1 MRTRCT
7 RPGNT
12 NGFALSRRLQAHA
25 TLPYGSKIEL
35 IAMLTDFSPEQLRIL
50 TRPKEAIE
58 KHLTYLC
65 RKLSIMQG
73 RVGME
78 LEQNLQPASYAVTAC
93 YRSNTSR
100 PFA

>member
-1 MRTRCT
+1 M
-7 RPGNT
+7 
-12 NGFALSRRLQAHA
+12 
-25 TLPYGSKIEL
+25 PYGSKIEL